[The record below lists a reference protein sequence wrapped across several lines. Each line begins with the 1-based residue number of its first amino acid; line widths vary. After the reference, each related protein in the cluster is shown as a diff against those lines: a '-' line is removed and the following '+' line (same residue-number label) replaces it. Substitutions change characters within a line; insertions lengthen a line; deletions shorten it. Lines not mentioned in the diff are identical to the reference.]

1 MGVMVGLMLFIFDS
15 GCFNV
20 NFDIVKVESNLFI
33 VSYNKVVVEVVND
46 VVWVVSQVQILVE
59 KNQYQ
64 V

>member
-46 VVWVVSQVQILVE
+46 VVWAVS
-59 KNQYQ
+59 
-64 V
+64 